1 MPSGKIIK
9 WMTDRGFGFIQEDGA
24 REKGGDFVHI
34 TSMPDHDAPRI
45 GRALAEPIRSMG
57 LGDGWSKAV
66 NVREVTTWGEA
77 AYYL

>member
-1 MPSGKIIK
+1 MPTGKIIK

-34 TSMPDHDAPRI
+34 TSMPDHEAPRI
-45 GRALAEPIRSMG
+45 GQRFDYDRVTGMDGRAR
-57 LGDGWSKAV
+57 AV

-77 AYYL
+77 AYL